1 MAKRKVKAV
10 DTWKLKKW
18 YDIIVE
24 RDWGEKKVGETAAD
38 DEKKL
43 IGRRVEVPAS
53 YLTGRADHIQYLL
66 YFRIGKVVGGKAY
79 AFFDSYELERSFVKR
94 LTRRHTS
101 KIENVFD
108 VATKDGKK
116 LHVKV
121 FVWTATRASRGQA
134 TDIRK
139 IAQRIIEEEAKKRAM
154 NDLVRAFID
163 GEVPSKIVEECRKIL
178 PIRRVEVAKV
188 RVIPTATAS
197 QPALAE
203 ATA

>member
-1 MAKRKVKAV
+1 MAKRKIKAV

-18 YDIIVE
+18 YEIITE
-24 RDWGEKKVGETAAD
+24 KDWWEKKIGETAAD
-38 DEKKL
+38 DERKL
-43 IGRRVEVPAS
+43 INRRVEVPAS

-79 AFFDSYELERSFVKR
+79 AYFDSYELERSFVKR

-108 VATKDGKK
+108 VTTKDGKK
-116 LHVKV
+116 LHIKV
-121 FVWTATRASRGQA
+121 FVWTAVRASRSQA

-139 IAQRIIEEEAKKRAM
+139 IAQRIIEEEAKKRTA
-154 NDLVRAFID
+154 NDLVQAFINGD
-163 GEVPSKIVEECRKIL
+163 VTSKIADEARKIL

-188 RVIPTATAS
+188 RVLGNVIQEEQAV
-197 QPALAE
+197 AE